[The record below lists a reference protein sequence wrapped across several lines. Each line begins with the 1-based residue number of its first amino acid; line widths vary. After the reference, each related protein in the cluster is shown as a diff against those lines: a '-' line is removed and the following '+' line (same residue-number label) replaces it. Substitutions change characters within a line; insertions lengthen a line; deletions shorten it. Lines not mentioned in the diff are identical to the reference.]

1 VACAGRRAVPEIP
14 SNEEI
19 VELLK
24 QLEEK
29 TADDLESE
37 ALEFVSWDK
46 DMKKNL
52 EQAVEGVVSFANVQ
66 GGVIV
71 FGVED
76 KVVGRRQAI
85 TGCCGY
91 DLDRWRQYIYENTRP
106 SLSCAVEQIRVREG
120 TLILVRVR
128 PAPTKPCGS
137 VGGVFKVRV
146 GKSNMPVDPSLF
158 RGEQGAALSPE
169 ESTLLRAAAEH
180 GGEIHLTDVD
190 QIGSFVRV
198 PGADDM
204 YGI

>member
-91 DLDRWRQYIYENTRP
+91 DLDKWRQYIYENTRP
-106 SLSCAVEQIRVREG
+106 SLSCAVEQIRVPEG
-120 TLILVRVR
+120 TLILVRVG
-128 PAPTKPCGS
+128 PSPTERCGT
-137 VGGVFKVRV
+137 VGGLFKIRV
-146 GKSNMPVDPSLF
+146 GKSNMPLDPSML
-158 RGEQGAALSPE
+158 RREQGPALSPD
-169 ESTLLRAAAEH
+169 ESILPRVAAQH
-180 GGEIHLTDVD
+180 GGNIYLMEIDHTDP
-190 QIGSFVRV
+190 FVRV
-198 PGADDM
+198 PDAEDM
-204 YGI
+204 YDI